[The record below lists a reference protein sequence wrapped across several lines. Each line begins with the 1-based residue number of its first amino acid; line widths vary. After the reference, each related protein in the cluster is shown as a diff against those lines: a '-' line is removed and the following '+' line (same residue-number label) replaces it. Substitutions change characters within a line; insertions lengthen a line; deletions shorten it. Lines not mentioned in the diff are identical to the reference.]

1 LTLIYIGIIFGAMEN
16 TVQKCCTA
24 LEMQIWHPENII
36 MKDLGRKIA
45 EAINSDKD
53 FITDHIFANPNG
65 DGKQVYIYDYVYDD
79 KRDKSED
86 Y

>member
-1 LTLIYIGIIFGAMEN
+1 MKN
-16 TVQKCCTA
+16 TVEKWCTA
-24 LEMQIWHPENII
+24 FRINIWHPENITNE
-36 MKDLGRKIA
+36 DLGLKIA

-53 FITDHIFANPNG
+53 FITHHIRANETLT
-65 DGKQVYIYDYVYDD
+65 GKEFYIYDYVYDD